1 MSARACVVFSL
12 LCVAAAGCG
21 AGPGWR
27 AHEMASIGGFDAPEC
42 AVVDPA
48 SGLVYVSN
56 IATARE
62 EHWTD
67 DGTGFISRLKAGGIA
82 DVMKWK
88 DSTAALPLNGPK
100 GMCIVA
106 DRLYVADNTRVVCYG
121 LAGDEPGRRIEV
133 PGAKRLNDMATDG
146 SSAFVSDTVTGKVYA
161 IDAKGATRELQG
173 PPSANGIA
181 FFKGRMFGVSWGLHE
196 VYELDPAGKEEPKPF
211 GLAKHFK
218 GLDGIEVLDDGT
230 FIVTDFVGGK
240 VCTISPD
247 RKTVHEIIAVHSAA
261 DIGLDRQRR
270 MLYVPSLMSNAV
282 SAYKLEWKKK

>member
-1 MSARACVVFSL
+1 
-12 LCVAAAGCG
+12 
-21 AGPGWR
+21 
-27 AHEMASIGGFDAPEC
+27 
-42 AVVDPA
+42 
-48 SGLVYVSN
+48 
-56 IATARE
+56 
-62 EHWTD
+62 
-67 DGTGFISRLKAGGIA
+67 
-82 DVMKWK
+82 
-88 DSTAALPLNGPK
+88 
-100 GMCIVA
+100 
-106 DRLYVADNTRVVCYG
+106 
-121 LAGDEPGRRIEV
+121 
-133 PGAKRLNDMATDG
+133 
-146 SSAFVSDTVTGKVYA
+146 
-161 IDAKGATRELQG
+161 
-173 PPSANGIA
+173 
-181 FFKGRMFGVSWGLHE
+181 MFGVSWGLHE